1 MDKYSIGIDFGTES
15 ARAVLVS
22 VTDGSESATSV
33 FPYPDGVI
41 DEVLPDGKA
50 KLPPDWALQ
59 NPEDYLKAIKT
70 LIPEVL
76 RKANVRKEEVIGI
89 GIDFTSCTM
98 MPIEKDGKVLCML
111 DEYRGRPHAWVKLWK
126 HHGAQK
132 QADLVNEVGRRR
144 GENFLS
150 RYGGKISSEWLFPKI
165 LEILQEDEEIYHKA
179 DRFIEGADWI
189 ILQLTGE
196 EKRNSCTAGYKA
208 IWDKREG
215 YPSNDYFKDL
225 DPRLENV
232 VEEKLSRDIYPLGT
246 KAGSL
251 RREMAEVTG
260 LEEGTPVAVGNVDA
274 HVAVPA
280 TTVVQPHKMVIVMG
294 TSNCHMLL
302 SKEKREVEGMCGRVE
317 DGILPGYYGYE
328 AGQSGVGDIFAWF
341 VKNCIPAN
349 YEEEARRKN
358 VDIHTL
364 LEEKATKLKVGEVGL
379 LALDWWNGN
388 RSILVDVDLSGLL
401 LGCTLNTKPEDIYRT
416 LIESTAFGTYKI
428 IKTFEESGIKIEEI
442 YACGGLLK
450 NKLLMQIYSDVTGRR
465 IKLAASEHTAALG
478 SAIFGAVA
486 AGAKGGGYDTV
497 EQAVARMAKIKKE
510 EYIPNPGNHKMYQR
524 LFTEYEK
531 LHDYFGRGENP
542 VMKTLRAIRTATS
555 LS

>member
-260 LEEGTPVAVGNVDA
+260 LEEGTPVAVGNVDG

-428 IKTFEESGIKIEEI
+428 IKTRDNFACFKI
-442 YACGGLLK
+442 
-450 NKLLMQIYSDVTGRR
+450 S
-465 IKLAASEHTAALG
+465 
-478 SAIFGAVA
+478 F
-486 AGAKGGGYDTV
+486 
-497 EQAVARMAKIKKE
+497 
-510 EYIPNPGNHKMYQR
+510 
-524 LFTEYEK
+524 
-531 LHDYFGRGENP
+531 
-542 VMKTLRAIRTATS
+542 
-555 LS
+555 